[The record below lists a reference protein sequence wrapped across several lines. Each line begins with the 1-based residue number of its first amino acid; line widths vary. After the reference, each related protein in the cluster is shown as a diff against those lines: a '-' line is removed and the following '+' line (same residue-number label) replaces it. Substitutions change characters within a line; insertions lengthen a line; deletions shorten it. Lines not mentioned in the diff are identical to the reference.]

1 MAKLVPSYI
10 KDTTHFI
17 TLINDITIEEKDP
30 LVTTDVSSLYT
41 NIIHEEGLE
50 AMRSWMTENNIFQQ
64 RAQFIKILGTL
75 VLKNN
80 YFEFNGEIYLQQ
92 QGTAMGTRMA
102 PNYAIIFM
110 HKIETELLNKSRLKP
125 KVFKRFI
132 DDIFLIG
139 PMEKTPY
146 KNSYK

>member
-1 MAKLVPSYI
+1 MECTSKYYYEKKIAQQENQTSGACNVTPSSSQGSSEKGDLEGIAY
-10 KDTTHFI
+10 
-17 TLINDITIEEKDP
+17 LDIDKPDHTKA
-30 LVTTDVSSLYT
+30 YT

-50 AMRSWMTENNIFQQ
+50 AMRSWMIENNISQQ

-102 PNYAIIFM
+102 SNYAIIFM
-110 HKIETELLNKSRLKP
+110 HKIETELLNKSETKSIQE
-125 KVFKRFI
+125 V
-132 DDIFLIG
+132 
-139 PMEKTPY
+139 Y
-146 KNSYK
+146 Q

>member
-1 MAKLVPSYI
+1 MAKLVPLYI
-10 KDTTHFI
+10 KDTPHFI
-17 TLINDITIEEKDP
+17 ILISDITVEEKDL
-30 LVTTDVSSLYT
+30 LVTIDVSSLYT

-50 AMRSWMTENNIFQQ
+50 AMRSWMIENNISQQ
-64 RAQFIKILGTL
+64 KAQFIKILGI
-75 VLKNN
+75 KNN

-110 HKIETELLNKSRLKP
+110 YKIETELLKKSRLKP

-132 DDIFLIG
+132 ADIFLIWPHG
-139 PMEKTPY
+139 EDTLQ
-146 KNSYK
+146 